1 MHKADLAFLEK
12 VLSRVLPGS
21 STGLS
26 WFIGGNNIPCMVLL
40 AELWTQGPTVWLLWA
55 LDFSLI

>member
-1 MHKADLAFLEK
+1 MHKADPAILEK

-40 AELWTQGPTVWLLWA
+40 AELWTQGQTV
-55 LDFSLI
+55 